1 MARRY
6 SEAEKGKGQLTETP
20 NQTIKRIKAPY
31 LDTTHLIKENALT
44 LIGRLTN
51 PQEQRMW
58 ALLPAL
64 PRKWNLQGRAVG
76 SDLGNNCFQYRFER
90 ADDLQR
96 VLDNIPYHFSY
107 WMVILQKWEPVISS
121 SFPSQIPFWI
131 RIQGLPLHYWHD
143 DMVCNVGK
151 ELGTLENHVLTKTSA
166 KVRVLINGLKPLIKE
181 SIIELESGEET
192 LITLEYQPLE
202 NHYSSCGSLFHLK
215 NNCPE
220 LVEEQ
225 NSSQRSP
232 REQTTVM
239 KPLTSPIKR
248 SSYSMRAPD
257 NSNARK
263 EKEIFQ
269 ERVDRHGNSFGVRVT
284 TKQTRNPPPERY

>member
-1 MARRY
+1 
-6 SEAEKGKGQLTETP
+6 
-20 NQTIKRIKAPY
+20 
-31 LDTTHLIKENALT
+31 
-44 LIGRLTN
+44 
-51 PQEQRMW
+51 
-58 ALLPAL
+58 
-64 PRKWNLQGRAVG
+64 
-76 SDLGNNCFQYRFER
+76 
-90 ADDLQR
+90 
-96 VLDNIPYHFSY
+96 
-107 WMVILQKWEPVISS
+107 MVILQKWEPVISS

-151 ELGTLENHVLTKTSA
+151 ELGTLENHVLTKTST
-166 KVRVLINGLKPLIKE
+166 KVRVQINGLKPLIKE
-181 SIIELESGEET
+181 SIIEFDSGDET
-192 LITLEYQPLE
+192 LITLEYERLE
-202 NHYSSCGSLFHLK
+202 NHCSSCGSLFHLK

-263 EKEIFQ
+263 EKEIFK
-269 ERVDRHGNSFGVRVT
+269 ERVDRHGNSFGVRVA
-284 TKQTRNPPPERY
+284 TKKTRNPPPERYWEKPKTTSNQVWTRKPEAAREPEYTSPPFTINRNKPPMAGSQGRAIFTQREHTQWRPKELEGKALAEKAIVPHVQENQTPGEKENADGNPVRISTHEEVMEQLH